1 MVVCICYSAQEM
13 DGSWSSRRTWLLLLL
28 LFCKKETVREECVM
42 EWGNKLFCT
51 FIDHYRSWECF
62 CLCCCWSMP
71 FFSCSFPVR
80 HLFFHHTSQLMVNQ
94 RQIHFINQRTPQNAK
109 KETDR
114 GGKEVIMQ
122 KLERHLL
129 DGSINDTPRKSS
141 TKRRLVFA
149 PSSGRREISYAHHTR
164 PLPSAKKGDSYAS
177 GISFKPANCHAG
189 ILCGDWSYLWDGN
202 VSSSRP
208 LQLSVFHLLG
218 FNCQTPWWQ
227 HHRIAC

>member
-1 MVVCICYSAQEM
+1 
-13 DGSWSSRRTWLLLLL
+13 
-28 LFCKKETVREECVM
+28 
-42 EWGNKLFCT
+42 
-51 FIDHYRSWECF
+51 
-62 CLCCCWSMP
+62 MP
-71 FFSCSFPVR
+71 FFSCSSPVC
-80 HLFFHHTSQLMVNQ
+80 HLFFHHTSHLMVNQ

-149 PSSGRREISYAHHTR
+149 PSSGRIEISYAHHTR

-208 LQLSVFHLLG
+208 LQLSVFPLLG
-218 FNCQTPWWQ
+218 FNCEAPW
-227 HHRIAC
+227 